1 MRNPSDTP
9 PQDDRHA
16 QLERAFIAEYLL
28 RHQRTP
34 DSIQDLPP
42 EVAASLL
49 REAALYASG
58 RLCEVESRAHLIG
71 ELHHGHGQHDREP
84 HASAERDAIAAA
96 IDSFPAPLHNDA
108 PEPSPSPPR
117 RPLTWQLL

>member
-34 DSIQDLPP
+34 ESIRELPP
-42 EVAASLL
+42 DKAEGLL
-49 REAALYASG
+49 KEAALYASG
-58 RLCEVESRAHLIG
+58 RLCEVESRAHLLA
-71 ELHHGHGQHDREP
+71 ELHHGHKADEREP
-84 HASAERDAIAAA
+84 HVLAERDALAA
-96 IDSFPAPLHNDA
+96 IPEAPTPPPHADTS
-108 PEPSPSPPR
+108 ERSQSPPR
-117 RPLTWQLL
+117 RPLKWLL